1 MYFLID
7 DYKQGNCLYYFS
19 SGENLLRIYDLITG
33 KWK

>member
-7 DYKQGNCLYYFS
+7 DYKQGNYLHYFS
-19 SGENLLRIYDLITG
+19 SSENLLRIYDLITG